1 MSKTLFFTID
11 FPPLGGGMSRHSLD
25 VVLGLSYTK
34 EPVIILAPQVG
45 GDKRLDDDVGLAVVR
60 LRGIK
65 SGEIFNNY
73 LRSVIIFFL
82 YGFSYC
88 LTRRVKAI
96 LANTWSIA
104 GVAAF
109 LIKKTLGIP
118 YFVFAYGLDI
128 YSVQANTKAA
138 QLMRIVLRNAST
150 VIAISNFT
158 AHLVKSVIGEQGR
171 IVVLN
176 PIVDIKRF
184 IAQAC
189 FSDKKVE
196 GKKVILTV
204 ARLVES
210 KNHETLIRAF
220 AKVVKSIPEAV
231 YRIIGEGPMESQLKE
246 LVNTLGLVDKV
257 IFVGNVPDSEL
268 AGYYYSCAVFVM
280 VSQEI
285 KERGEVEGFGIV
297 FLEAAACAKP
307 VIGSK
312 SGGIPDAV
320 IDGVT
325 GILVNPLNE
334 DEIARAIVCV
344 LQDEQLA
351 KSLGENGRKRV
362 ESELTLENFGEKL
375 KRIINETVMPCLQ
388 RGSREDE
395 NPP

>member
-1 MSKTLFFTID
+1 MSK
-11 FPPLGGGMSRHSLD
+11 HSLATAIA
-25 VVLGLSYTK
+25 LGQLK
-34 EPVIILAPQVG
+34 ESPLILTPRA
-45 GDKRLDDDVGLAVVR
+45 GDNRGFSAETGLAVVR
-60 LRGIK
+60 LRGII
-65 SGEIFNNY
+65 SGEIFDNY

-82 YGFSYC
+82 YGFYYC
-88 LTRRVKAI
+88 VTRRVKAI
-96 LANTWSIA
+96 LANTWSIV

-109 LIKKTLGIP
+109 LIKKTTGIP
-118 YFVFAYGLDI
+118 YFVFAHGLDI
-128 YSVQANTKAA
+128 YGAQADTKVSK
-138 QLMRIVLRNAST
+138 LMRLVLQNAST
-150 VIAISNFT
+150 VIANSNFT
-158 AHLVKSVIGEQGR
+158 AQLVKSAIGEPER

-176 PIVDIKRF
+176 PVVDIKRF
-184 IAQAC
+184 ITRAS

-220 AKVVKSIPEAV
+220 ARVVKNIPEAL
-231 YRIIGEGPMESQLKE
+231 YRIIGEGPLESQLKE

-268 AGYYYSCAVFVM
+268 TAYYYSCAVFVM
-280 VSQEI
+280 VSREI

-297 FLEAAACAKP
+297 FLEAAACARP

-320 IDGVT
+320 IDGLT

-334 DEIARAIVCV
+334 DEIALAIVRV

-351 KSLGENGRKRV
+351 KRLGENGRKRV
-362 ESELTLENFGEKL
+362 ESELSIGNLGEKL
-375 KRIINETVMPCLQ
+375 KKIINETVMPCLQ
-388 RGSREDE
+388 RGSHEDE
-395 NPP
+395 NPPLGNPP